1 MLQYKAVIITR
12 KKIKIKN
19 KNNKYNL
26 NEIYKISSTILFSF

>member
-1 MLQYKAVIITR
+1 MLQYKAVIISC
-12 KKIKIKN
+12 KKIKN